1 MFEGLPLKYDDPST
15 GESELVTAF
24 FTLSLVDEQAE
35 AEAEAAS
42 EGGGSFPYA
51 DEPGFRFGLG
61 RHPSADSKRWWRQK
75 SREAG
80 FVEDVGGGGGGR
92 RQSASQS
99 PPGSPG
105 GMWADGQGSPV
116 QNRARAGSGS
126 YGEIEV

>member
-1 MFEGLPLKYDDPST
+1 MFEGLPLKFEDPST

-35 AEAEAAS
+35 AEAEAA
-42 EGGGSFPYA
+42 EGAGSFTYA

-80 FVEDVGGGGGGR
+80 FVEDAGGGGGR
-92 RQSASQS
+92 GPSS

-105 GMWADGQGSPV
+105 GVSADGKGSPV
-116 QNRARAGSGS
+116 QNRIRASSGS